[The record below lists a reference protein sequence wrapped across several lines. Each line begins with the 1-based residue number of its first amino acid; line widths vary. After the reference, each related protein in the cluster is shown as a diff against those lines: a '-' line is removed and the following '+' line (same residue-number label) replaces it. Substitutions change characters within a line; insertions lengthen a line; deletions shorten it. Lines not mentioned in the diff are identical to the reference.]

1 MVLKKY
7 FLKHKSKVIIDR
19 NYQNFE
25 RDKFRVEIDNDIL
38 TYDLNNM
45 EYWHFINLF
54 TEIFINYLRV
64 NQGKFKTKDLCKA
77 IINCSRH

>member
-38 TYDLNNM
+38 TCDLYNIDILLIYLQKFSSNM
-45 EYWHFINLF
+45 L
-54 TEIFINYLRV
+54 L
-64 NQGKFKTKDLCKA
+64 
-77 IINCSRH
+77 